1 MLSQAQI
8 EAYRTEG
15 YLIVEDV
22 LQRDEVD
29 QALSIVADFVEKSRL
44 VTAQEGHFDL
54 EPGHTSEHPK
64 VRRMSSP
71 VTYHPLFNQWMRDA
85 RVLDILSPLI
95 GPAIRAQGNKLNV
108 KPPQVGSPIE
118 WHQDFAHYPHTNDDL
133 CAVGIALD
141 DATEENGCM
150 MVIPGSH
157 KGPILDHHQD
167 GIFIGAISPQRDDID
182 LSTAVP
188 LEMKA
193 GSLSVHHA
201 RTLHGSA
208 LNKSSQ
214 WRRLL
219 LYQYAAVDAWP
230 LGGVND
236 WDAFNEDILCGE
248 STFDFRL
255 ESMMTRTRLPAG
267 KRMGGGIYE
276 LQRPLQEKIFAH
288 K

>member
-8 EAYRTEG
+8 ESYRTEG
-15 YLIVEDV
+15 YLIVENV
-22 LQRDEVD
+22 FQSDEVG
-29 QALSIVADFVEKSRL
+29 QALCIVDDFVEKSRQ
-44 VTAQEGHFDL
+44 VTSQEGHFDL
-54 EPGHTSEHPK
+54 EPGHTAEHPK

-71 VTYHPLFNQWMRDA
+71 VTYHSLFNQWMGDA
-85 RVLDILSPLI
+85 RVLDILTPLI
-95 GPAIRAQGNKLNV
+95 GRAIRAQGNKLNI

-141 DATEENGCM
+141 DATEKNGCM
-150 MVIPGSH
+150 MVIPRSH
-157 KGPILDHHQD
+157 KGPILDHHQE
-167 GIFIGAISPQRDDID
+167 GVFVGAISPQRDDID

-208 LNKSSQ
+208 LNTSPH

-236 WDAFNEDILCGE
+236 WGAFNDDILCGDP
-248 STFDFRL
+248 TFDFRL
-255 ESMMTRTRLPAG
+255 QSMMTRTRLPAG
-267 KRMGGGIYE
+267 KRTGGGIYE
-276 LQRPLQEKIFAH
+276 LQRPLQEKLFANE
-288 K
+288 